1 MLKIGRIRVQTSLPV
16 ELVSVARTK
25 GIKYSFALA
34 HGIRKLSGE
43 EPDVNTAVLQRKI
56 ELMSRVIDS
65 MRERME
71 MQGEQLVSIRN
82 RI

>member
-1 MLKIGRIRVQTSLPV
+1 VLKIGRIRVQTSLPV

-25 GIKYSFALA
+25 GIRYSYALA
-34 HGIRKLSGE
+34 HGIRSLSGE
-43 EPDVNTAVLQRKI
+43 EPQINTAVLQRKI
-56 ELMSRVIDS
+56 ELMSRVIDN

-71 MQGEQLVSIRN
+71 SHGEQLVSIRN